1 MTWIVGIDE
10 AGYGPNLGPL
20 VMTAVSCRVPD
31 ETEPPDLWALLA
43 DAVRRAE
50 EPDDDRL
57 PVGDSK
63 LVYSTAR
70 GLKDLEASVLAI
82 LAREDGGWPCVAA
95 LLETLAGSSL
105 TGLASEPWYTG
116 TSGLPSEAEAERC
129 QEAAERFRACCAT
142 RQVEWGHFRSIVI
155 CPTQFNQLLEHW
167 DSKGAVLGHA
177 LVELLSGH
185 PEMDGFGEPVW
196 FFVDKHGGR
205 NNYAAMLQS
214 AIADGMVVA
223 FEEGRDRSIY
233 RILGLKREV
242 RLTFQPRAD
251 AEHFCVSLASMVSKY
266 VREMLMKEFNQFW
279 QTHLPEL
286 KPTAGYP
293 GDAVRYYDAI
303 RPIAQRLGL
312 AEDAVWRKR

>member
-20 VMTAVSCRVPD
+20 VMSAASCRLPD
-31 ETEPPDLWALLA
+31 RPDVPDLWALLA

-63 LVYSTAR
+63 LVYSSAR
-70 GLKDLEASVLAI
+70 GLADLEASVLAI
-82 LAREDGGWPCVAA
+82 LGGSRPSLAA
-95 LLETLAGSSL
+95 LLENLASSSL
-105 TGLASEPWYTG
+105 EGLAAEPWY
-116 TSGLPSEAEAERC
+116 SGASTLPAEGEAARC
-129 QEAAERFRACCAT
+129 QAAAERFRACCGGG
-142 RQVEWGHFRSIVI
+142 QVEWGHVRSIVI
-155 CPTQFNQLLEHW
+155 CPTQFNELLEHW

-177 LVELLSGH
+177 LVELLAGH
-185 PEMDGFGEPVW
+185 PEMNGFGEPIW

-214 AIADGMVVA
+214 ALSEGMVVA
-223 FEEGRDRSIY
+223 LEEGRDRSVY
-233 RILGLKREV
+233 RVLGMKREV

-251 AEHFCVSLASMVSKY
+251 AEHFCVSLASMISKY
-266 VREMLMKEFNQFW
+266 VREMLMREFNLFW

-293 GDAVRYYDAI
+293 GDSVSYYDAI
-303 RPIAQRLGL
+303 RPVAQRLGL

>member
-20 VMTAVSCRVPD
+20 VMTAASCRLPD
-31 ETEPPDLWALLA
+31 KPSAAPDLWAILT

-70 GLKDLEASVLAI
+70 GLADLEASVLAI
-82 LAREDGGWPCVAA
+82 LGRDTSTIAA
-95 LLETLAGSSL
+95 LLETLAGDSL
-105 TGLASEPWYTG
+105 GGLATEMWYTG
-116 TSGLPSEAEAERC
+116 KSALPAEAEADRC
-129 QEAAERFRACCAT
+129 RSAAERFRACCAA
-142 RQVEWGHFRSIVI
+142 QQIEWGHFRSIII
-155 CPTQFNQLLEHW
+155 CPTQFNQLLDHW

-177 LVELLSGH
+177 LVELLAGH
-185 PEMDGFGEPVW
+185 PEMDGFGEPIW

-205 NNYAAMLQS
+205 NNYAAMLQNALS
-214 AIADGMVVA
+214 EGMVVA
-223 FEEGRDRSIY
+223 FEEGRDRSVY
-233 RILGLKREV
+233 RVLGMKREV

-266 VREMLMKEFNQFW
+266 VRELLMKEFNEFW
-279 QTHLPEL
+279 KTHLPEL

-312 AEDAVWRKR
+312 QEDAVWRKR